1 MLTRDC
7 LQWICRHSRDMM
19 EIYLK
24 CLCGFFKFLDFFVIF
39 ICDLTVFSQKWRHYW
54 ALINLKISLMVMVVA
69 SLPQN
74 LNSTKK
80 QKIKIAFRIV
90 TKVQKSFRANLNL
103 FKCFIDFFDKSV
115 DRKIQFM
122 LNWHW
127 IYCRNFI
134 VYKFHW

>member
-1 MLTRDC
+1 
-7 LQWICRHSRDMM
+7 
-19 EIYLK
+19 
-24 CLCGFFKFLDFFVIF
+24 
-39 ICDLTVFSQKWRHYW
+39 
-54 ALINLKISLMVMVVA
+54 MVVA

-127 IYCRNFI
+127 IYS
-134 VYKFHW
+134 VYYTAVILKSISCIGNRRLYIQPLTVVGYV